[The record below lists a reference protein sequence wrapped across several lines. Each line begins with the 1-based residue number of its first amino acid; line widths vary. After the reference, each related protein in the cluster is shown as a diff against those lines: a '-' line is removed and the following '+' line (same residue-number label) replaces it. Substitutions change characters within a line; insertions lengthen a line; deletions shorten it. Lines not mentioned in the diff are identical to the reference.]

1 VHFEINSPN
10 QSSTRLAP
18 HNPLPTQT
26 LQTPHLHLRP
36 IHQSQKRHHGNDA
49 SVFSLGEELVQF
61 DQGSIGLEGIG
72 SVRRGGERGGGGGEL
87 GADVG
92 FELGDYGGVVG
103 GGLEE
108 GLDGGVV
115 WWRGHCSSWFVL
127 WYLKLLVRYALGT
140 CCCVSLY

>member
-1 VHFEINSPN
+1 MI
-10 QSSTRLAP
+10 
-18 HNPLPTQT
+18 
-26 LQTPHLHLRP
+26 
-36 IHQSQKRHHGNDA
+36 
-49 SVFSLGEELVQF
+49 QF
-61 DQGSIGLEGIG
+61 DQRSIGIEGVG

-87 GADVG
+87 GSDVG

-127 WYLKLLVRYALGT
+127 LLDSMT
-140 CCCVSLY
+140 CVIVSLALVVALVCFSALH